1 MLHSLHRERER
12 RSQYREQVMNE
23 LSIVVVMSIAAILW
37 AAMTYSVGYRE
48 GQREGFKRGRAI
60 SRHAAKEVK

>member
-1 MLHSLHRERER
+1 
-12 RSQYREQVMNE
+12 MNE

-37 AAMTYSVGYRE
+37 ATMTYSVGYRE